1 MATLSDTGVSSQS
14 LETSLAARFADS
26 LLPTEAADFD
36 PDRLLSAARFTLRA
50 AARRKGAEPSLAIE
64 SVAGTGAVPR
74 YLRIAVVNDD
84 MPFLVDSVC
93 ATVTQQGLSID
104 RLVHPVMAVRRNA
117 EGRLTALPEGEAI
130 GELRESMIYLE
141 TERVD
146 ARTRRALVE
155 AIHRTLADVHA
166 AVADWPRMQA
176 AMLDDARTLPDPEAA
191 ALLRWLAD
199 GMLTQL
205 GRVIRHRDGRLEDP
219 LGICRASPIPLL
231 SKASYDRAFAWFDRT
246 GPLGAPPRAPLVVK
260 ANRNARVHRNVPL
273 DLFFVPIHDRGEVVA
288 LSVHAGVWTSTAL
301 SATPDRVPLMR
312 SQLEQLTTKL
322 GVAPQSHAGKALVHA
337 MTALPHDL
345 LISFAD
351 DDLERIATTMMSL
364 LDRPRPR
371 LELVPAMLRRHLYA
385 FVWLPRDVQST
396 EVRERV
402 RAMLETAIGAQVI
415 DWSLQV
421 DANALA
427 INRFVLDIREG
438 SIEPDADALDHAL
451 QAMVRGWELAVET
464 ELARSEDPS
473 RAAAIAARFAAAF
486 PIGYRHAYGPA
497 EAAEDIRAL
506 RVLHTSGAPRRA
518 ARLHRLGAEEDLRL
532 KLYQRDGA
540 MVLSDAVP
548 VLENFGFK
556 VLQEVPTA
564 LANGRLGHIH
574 DFLVAAPADA
584 DGDALLDRKQ
594 AIETALAA
602 VLNGTAQDDGFNRL
616 ITTVA
621 LSPHE
626 ANWLRAWY
634 RYLRQTGVT
643 VDLGAAVATLRR
655 APDVT
660 RALIALFVARHDP
673 AFDGNRDAAAEMAEA
688 AIRAGLANV
697 AAISADRLLRAFHA
711 AVGAIVRTNAF
722 AAAGEEALAFKIDS
736 SAIPGLPRPVPWR
749 EIFVYAARVEGIHLR
764 AGAIARG
771 GLRWSDRRDDFRT
784 EVLGL
789 MKAQR
794 VKNAVI
800 VPTGAKG
807 GFYPKRLPDPVRD
820 RDGWLAEGLASY
832 QVFIRA
838 LLSVTDNLVGGAV
851 EHPADVVI
859 HDGDDPYFVVA
870 ADKGTATFSDVA
882 NAIAE
887 QRGFWLD
894 DAFASGGSKGYDH
907 KAMGITAKGAW
918 ISVQRH
924 FRELGVDVQ
933 TDPVR
938 VIGVG
943 DMSGDVFGNGMLL
956 SRSIR
961 LVAAFDH
968 RHIFL
973 DPDPDAARS
982 WQERARIFALPRS
995 SWDDYDRSLISAGGG
1010 IFPRSL
1016 KSIPL
1021 SPEMQALLGIPVSE
1035 IDPESLIST
1044 ILEAKVDLLWFGGIG
1059 TYVRAGAENNVTVG
1073 DPANDAVRVPA
1084 TAVRARVIGEGANL
1098 GLTQAA
1104 RIEFSLAG
1112 GRVNTD
1118 FIDNS
1123 AGVDCSDNEVNIKI
1137 ALAAAKRAGRLD
1149 EDGRVRLLVQ
1159 MTDAVADLVL
1169 ADNRL
1174 QTLALSVAERGGA
1187 AAVPA
1192 LSRLIDV
1199 LEDAGE
1205 LDRANEGLAPA
1216 EDYARRAASGHG
1228 FTRPELA
1235 VILSTAKLCLQR
1247 ALEDSAVVDDAVLER
1262 ELVAAFPQAM
1272 HEAFATEIAG
1282 HRLRREIIATK
1293 LANRIINR
1301 LGPVHPFELVEEEGC
1316 TLAQVA
1322 AAFVAAERLLD
1333 CGTIWALLDT
1343 AVMAED
1349 ARLAM
1354 FDRTARAL
1362 RGHIADVLRA
1372 GRGTEAAGDLIA
1384 QLADGVGLLSHTAA
1398 ALLRG
1403 EAQAE
1408 GRRLSA
1414 ELVAAGIPGD
1424 VAARVVHLY
1433 DMDGAIGLAQLA
1445 AERQI
1450 DATALTGAFAD
1461 LGQAL
1466 GLDWAQ
1472 AAASRAS
1479 PSDPWERLLVAGLA
1493 RDFQQMRLEFL
1504 ARADCA
1510 DPAAQVTAWLGT
1522 HAPLVAQYRALIG
1535 RAQASGTAAPAML
1548 AQLAGQARTLLMR

>member
-1 MATLSDTGVSSQS
+1 MSTLSDTVLSGTA
-14 LETSLAARFADS
+14 LEASLAGRFADS
-26 LLPTEAADFD
+26 LLPSDAVDFD
-36 PDRLLSAARFTLRA
+36 PARLAEAARFTMRA
-50 AARRKGAEPSLAIE
+50 AARRKGADPSLAIE
-64 SVAGTGAVPR
+64 SVAGTGASPR
-74 YLRIAVVNDD
+74 FLRIAVVNDD

-93 ATVTQQGLSID
+93 ATVTQHGLAID
-104 RLVHPVMAVRRNA
+104 RLVHPVVAVRRA
-117 EGRLTALPEGEAI
+117 ADGRLVALPEGEAI
-130 GELRESMIYLE
+130 GELRESIIYLE

-155 AIHRTLADVHA
+155 ALHRTLGDVHA

-176 AMLDDARTLPDPEAA
+176 AMLEDARTLADAEAA
-191 ALLRWLAD
+191 ALMRWLAD

-205 GRVIRHRDGRLEDP
+205 GRVVRHRDGRIEDA
-219 LGICRASPIPLL
+219 LGICRASPTPLL
-231 SKASYDRAFAWFDRT
+231 SKGSYDRAFAYFDHAGETGLPART
-246 GPLGAPPRAPLVVK
+246 PLVVK
-260 ANRNARVHRNVPL
+260 ANRTSRVHRAVPL
-273 DLFFVPIHDRGEVVA
+273 DLFIVPVSEKGRIVA
-288 LSVHAGVWTSTAL
+288 LSVHAGVWTSNAL
-301 SATPDRVPLMR
+301 SAAPDRVPLMR
-312 SQLEQLTTKL
+312 SQLEDLSSRL
-322 GVAPQSHAGKALVHA
+322 GVSPQSHAGKALVHA
-337 MTALPHDL
+337 LTALPHDL

-364 LDRPRPR
+364 VDRPRPR

-385 FVWLPRDVQST
+385 FVWLPRDAQST

-402 RAMLETAIGAQVI
+402 RAMLENAIGAQVI

-438 SIEPDADALDHAL
+438 SLEPDAVALDHAL
-451 QAMVRGWELAVET
+451 QAMVRGWETAVEA

-473 RAAAIAARFAAAF
+473 RAAAIAGRYADAF
-486 PIGYRHAYGPA
+486 PVGYRHAYGPV
-497 EAAEDIRAL
+497 EAADDIRAL
-506 RVLHTSGAPRRA
+506 RVLHAPDAPRRA
-518 ARLHRLGAEEDLRL
+518 ARLHRLGAEEDVRL

-540 MVLSDAVP
+540 IVLSDAVP

-564 LANGRLGHIH
+564 LANGKLGYIH
-574 DFLVAAPADA
+574 DFLVTLPG
-584 DGDALLDRKQ
+584 DGEVDSLLARK
-594 AIETALAA
+594 AEIEEALAA
-602 VLNGTAQDDGFNRL
+602 VLNGSAENDGFNRL
-616 ITTVA
+616 VTTVG
-621 LSPHE
+621 LVPHQ

-643 VDLGAAVATLRR
+643 VDLAGAVATLRR
-655 APDVT
+655 AGDVT

-673 AFDGNRDAAAEMAEA
+673 AFDGDREAGAEAAEA

-697 AAISADRLLRAFHA
+697 PAISDDRLLRAFHA
-711 AVGAIVRTNAF
+711 AVAAILRTNAF
-722 AAAGEEALAFKIDS
+722 APAGHEALAFKIDS
-736 SAIPGLPRPVPWR
+736 AAVPGLPRPVPWR
-749 EIFVYAARVEGIHLR
+749 EIFVYSARVEGIHLR

-807 GFYPKRLPDPVRD
+807 GFYPKHLPDPVRD
-820 RDGWLAEGLASY
+820 RDGWLAEGRGSY

-838 LLSVTDNLVGGAV
+838 LLSLTDNLVAGDV
-851 EHPADVVI
+851 VHPADVVV
-859 HDGDDPYFVVA
+859 HDGEDPYFVVA
-870 ADKGTATFSDVA
+870 ADKGTATFSDIA

-887 QRGFWLD
+887 EHGFWLD

-907 KAMGITAKGAW
+907 KAMGITARGAW

-973 DPDPDAARS
+973 DPDPDPALS
-982 WQERARIFALPRS
+982 WAERARLFALPRS

-1010 IFPRSL
+1010 IYPRSL
-1016 KSIPL
+1016 KAIPL
-1021 SPEMQALLGIPVSE
+1021 SEQVRALLGLPVSE

-1044 ILEAKVDLLWFGGIG
+1044 ILEAQVDLLWFGGIG
-1059 TYVRAGAENNVTVG
+1059 TYVRASQENNVTVG
-1073 DPANDAVRVPA
+1073 DPANDTVRVPA
-1084 TAVRARVIGEGANL
+1084 TAVRARVVGEGANL
-1098 GLTQAA
+1098 GMTQAA
-1104 RIEFSLAG
+1104 RIEFSTHG

-1137 ALAAAKRAGRLD
+1137 ALAAAKRSGRLD
-1149 EDGRVRLLVQ
+1149 EAARVRLLVE
-1159 MTDAVADLVL
+1159 MTDAVSDLVL

-1174 QTLALSVAERGGA
+1174 QALALSVTERGGA
-1187 AAVPA
+1187 AVVPA

-1205 LDRANEGLAPA
+1205 LDRANEGLAEP

-1235 VILSTAKLCLQR
+1235 VILSTAKLALQR
-1247 ALEDSAVVDDAVLER
+1247 ALEDSEVVDDAVLES
-1262 ELVAAFPQAM
+1262 ELVAAFPPAM
-1272 HEAFATEIAG
+1272 HEAFETEIVH

-1293 LANRIINR
+1293 LSNRIINR
-1301 LGPVHPFELVEEEGC
+1301 LGAVHLFELVEEEGC
-1316 TLAQVA
+1316 SLAQVA

-1333 CGTIWALLDT
+1333 CTTTWDMLDR
-1343 AVMAED
+1343 AEMAED

-1354 FDRTARAL
+1354 YDRTARAL

-1372 GRGTEAAGDLIA
+1372 GRGTQRIDDLIED
-1384 QLADGVGLLSHTAA
+1384 LAGGVGLLSHTAA
-1398 ALLRG
+1398 ELLRG

-1408 GRRLSA
+1408 GRRLA
-1414 ELVAAGIPGD
+1414 ADLAAAGIPGD
-1424 VAARVVHLY
+1424 IAARVVHLY
-1433 DMDGAIGLAQLA
+1433 DMDGAIGLAHLA
-1445 AERQI
+1445 AERQV

-1472 AAASRAS
+1472 QAASRAS

-1504 ARADCA
+1504 ARAGQA
-1510 DPAAQVTAWLGT
+1510 DPATHTATWLTT
-1522 HAPLVAQYRALIG
+1522 HAGPVAQFRALIA
-1535 RAQASGTAAPAML
+1535 RAQASGAAAPAML